1 MGAWPSNESFLGH
14 WVPMSRRAQR
24 DAGPPDGVPVE
35 PEEHLPTGDDGD
47 ASVDAAYQ
55 LKEIGEGLRWYDA
68 PFLALQWLQ
77 RSRLFGFA
85 PARWRG
91 AIRDGVNTLYQT
103 HYARELRHSP
113 REQRWDQINIPEG
126 ESVSMPA
133 VWITEY
139 FTASGVQRLYKKI
152 LAAGWDEPR
161 FQGFAPGGVRSVLS
175 SRGGGGRRGGEW
187 LRWSRAGLG
196 AEIALSRFDP
206 ACLRACMTSS

>member
-1 MGAWPSNESFLGH
+1 
-14 WVPMSRRAQR
+14 MSRRAQR

-35 PEEHLPTGDDGD
+35 QEEHLPTWDDGG
-47 ASVDAAYQ
+47 ASADAACR
-55 LKEIGEGLRWYDA
+55 LKEIGEGFRWYDA

-91 AIRDGVNTLYQT
+91 AVRDGVNTLYQT

-126 ESVSMPA
+126 EAVSMPA

-139 FTASGVQRLYKKI
+139 FTASSVQRLYKKI
-152 LAAGWDEPR
+152 RAAGWDEPR

-175 SRGGGGRRGGEW
+175 SRSGGGADVVADGYPGPTPDRARR
-187 LRWSRAGLG
+187 
-196 AEIALSRFDP
+196 
-206 ACLRACMTSS
+206 

>member
-1 MGAWPSNESFLGH
+1 
-14 WVPMSRRAQR
+14 MSRRAQR

-47 ASVDAAYQ
+47 ASVDSAYQ

-152 LAAGWDEPR
+152 RQLAGMSRASRASPLVGSGRCCPLAA
-161 FQGFAPGGVRSVLS
+161 V
-175 SRGGGGRRGGEW
+175 GGRRGGEW
-187 LRWSRAGLG
+187 LRWSRAELG
-196 AEIALSRFDP
+196 AEIASSRFDP